1 MRSAQKA
8 LWLLRNGHHRPLR
21 RGIPPPFQR
30 DEPTQTSTA
39 PFQTDAPPGVIS
51 DASYSGAS
59 SERYPLRGNV
69 DSLGDPAARQREA
82 LTDHE
87 AALVTRE
94 EHGEHR
100 VFAGGAE
107 ALSRH
112 LAP

>member
-1 MRSAQKA
+1 MRNAQKA

-21 RGIPPPFQR
+21 RGIPPPFQC

-39 PFQTDAPPGVIS
+39 PFQTDAPRELFQTRATQEPAPS
-51 DASYSGAS
+51 AN
-59 SERYPLRGNV
+59 RLRGNV

-100 VFAGGAE
+100 VFAGRAK

>member
-1 MRSAQKA
+1 MRSARKA
-8 LWLLRNGHHRPLR
+8 LWLLRNGHHLYGTLSNRC
-21 RGIPPPFQR
+21 
-30 DEPTQTSTA
+30 SA
-39 PFQTDAPPGVIS
+39 GVNS
-51 DASYSGAS
+51 DACYSGAS
-59 SERYPLRGNV
+59 SAPSANSLRGNV
-69 DSLGDPAARQREA
+69 ASLGDPAARQREA

-100 VFAGGAE
+100 VFAGGAK

>member
-1 MRSAQKA
+1 MRNAQKA

-30 DEPTQTSTA
+30 DDLHRPVRHPFKPMLPREL
-39 PFQTDAPPGVIS
+39 FQTRATQEPAPS
-51 DASYSGAS
+51 AN
-59 SERYPLRGNV
+59 PLRGNV

-107 ALSRH
+107 TLSRH

>member
-1 MRSAQKA
+1 MRNAQKA
-8 LWLLRNGHHRPLR
+8 LWLLRNGHHRPLLSGFRPIPVR
-21 RGIPPPFQR
+21 RNLHRQ
-30 DEPTQTSTA
+30 DKH
-39 PFQTDAPPGVIS
+39 PFQTDAPRELSQTRATPEPAPS
-51 DASYSGAS
+51 AN
-59 SERYPLRGNV
+59 PLRGNV

-100 VFAGGAE
+100 VFARGAE